1 MTVHADTP
9 AATTMRRAGLAD
21 APTVTAFL
29 KRLGLVMPE
38 GDEAVRRHWQLLWH
52 DNPALKAHAPDAA
65 LGWVV
70 EAEGQIV
77 GFFGNIPQ
85 LSYFGGERV
94 RVSSARA
101 WGVDKAF
108 RAETPNLCRAFFGQD
123 NVDLLLISSASAPA
137 GRRCLEFGASKLPQP
152 GYDQILYWVLDGG
165 GFARAALR
173 KKGAGAAATLLVGG
187 LGGMALNA
195 RVRLTGRRPF
205 AALDDVT
212 IARLDEIDEAFDAL
226 WQAKLKEY
234 PARLLACRDAAT
246 LRWYFGLGAQAA
258 ETRFAC
264 VRRAGQLQ
272 GYAALVREDSP
283 AIGLRR
289 LKIADMLVLGD
300 DPATVA
306 ALLAAAYEYGLAR
319 RCHVLELIG
328 LPENVRGL
336 VAAAKPLSRPM
347 ATFPFFYKALK
358 PALVE
363 PLATGD
369 GWYVTAF
376 DGDTALL

>member
-1 MTVHADTP
+1 MVSPPSAL
-9 AATTMRRAGLAD
+9 TTAMRRARLAD
-21 APTVTAFL
+21 ALAVTAFL
-29 KRLGLVMPE
+29 KSLGLVMPE
-38 GDEAVRRHWQLLWH
+38 GDEAVRRHWQLLWQ

-70 EAEGQIV
+70 EAEGRIV

-85 LSYFGGERV
+85 VSYFGGKRV

-101 WGVDKAF
+101 WGVAKEF
-108 RAETPNLCRAFFGQD
+108 RAETPNLCRAFFGQY

-137 GRRCLEFGASKLPQP
+137 GRRCLEFGAARLPQP

-165 GFARAALR
+165 GFTRAALR
-173 KKGAGAAATLLVGG
+173 KKGAGAAATLLLGS

-195 RVRLTGRRPF
+195 RVRLAGRRPF
-205 AALDDVT
+205 AALDDVV
-212 IARLDEIDEAFDAL
+212 IARLDELDESFDAL

-246 LRWYFGLGAQAA
+246 LRWYFGLGQGAA

-264 VRRAGQLQ
+264 VRRTGQLL

-300 DPATVA
+300 DAATVA
-306 ALLAAAYEYGLAR
+306 ALLAAAYEYSLAR

-358 PALVE
+358 PTLVE
-363 PLATGD
+363 PLGTGD